1 LRDYSLSPSRDRR
14 LLPAWDL
21 DRLAIAT
28 QCKFSVLVHGLKRC
42 LSIMPQKKKMT
53 NGSRHVKPLKR

>member
-1 LRDYSLSPSRDRR
+1 
-14 LLPAWDL
+14 LPAWDL

-28 QCKFSVLVHGLKRC
+28 QCEFSVLVHGLKRC